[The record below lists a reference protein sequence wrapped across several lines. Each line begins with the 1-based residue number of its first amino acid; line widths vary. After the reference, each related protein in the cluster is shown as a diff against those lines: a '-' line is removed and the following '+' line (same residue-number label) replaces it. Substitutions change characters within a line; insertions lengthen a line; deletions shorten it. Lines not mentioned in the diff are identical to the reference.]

1 METGLADPF
10 EPSSLKV
17 WTNHGSEKSGQ
28 TMERV
33 NTTRSKSAQA
43 EMFAHHDL
51 LRRPIADPGR
61 PD

>member
-1 METGLADPF
+1 MVRR
-10 EPSSLKV
+10 KV
-17 WTNHGSEKSGQ
+17 AK